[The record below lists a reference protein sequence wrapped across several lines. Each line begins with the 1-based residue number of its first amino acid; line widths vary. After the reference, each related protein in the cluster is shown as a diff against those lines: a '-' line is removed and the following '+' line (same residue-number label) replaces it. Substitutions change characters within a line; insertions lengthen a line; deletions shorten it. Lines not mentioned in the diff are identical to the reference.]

1 MALDTL
7 EQAADE
13 MDDRTRELLSLARLV
28 TYARNVAND
37 LKVESPTY
45 CLELALGSLF
55 EEISAC
61 GIGAIEVAQHEQASS
76 FISRASH

>member
-45 CLELALGSLF
+45 CLELALGSLLKK
-55 EEISAC
+55 SAHA
-61 GIGAIEVAQHEQASS
+61 GLEP
-76 FISRASH
+76 